1 MERLCGQARCRRTPF
16 TLRAP
21 GGPENQTMTASL
33 CFALPGPCLRL
44 APLFL
49 AALAAGCGVGPGDG
63 KVAVL
68 DVAAVAKA
76 TGQDVVLNSQA
87 EAARKR
93 LEEQLVQIAADL
105 EKELQAE
112 QAKRGGAAA
121 AAKEQSFQLLA
132 AQARQ
137 QLAQTQLVAQQKA
150 QEYQLE
156 LATQYRQSV
165 KPVAEKIARARGA
178 SVILVAGPTL
188 LWFEPA
194 LDITAEVIG
203 ELRAGPPS
211 AAAGKATEPAADGA
225 TGADGGAK

>member
-1 MERLCGQARCRRTPF
+1 MSES
-16 TLRAP
+16 LR
-21 GGPENQTMTASL
+21 
-33 CFALPGPCLRL
+33 FALPASRLRL
-44 APLFL
+44 APLL
-49 AALAAGCGVGPGDG
+49 LTVLAAGCGAGPGDG

-87 EAARKR
+87 EAARKQ
-93 LEEQLVQIAADL
+93 LEDQLVQIAADL
-105 EKELQAE
+105 EKQLQAE

-121 AAKEQSFQLLA
+121 AAKEQSFQQLT

-156 LATQYRQSV
+156 LANQYRQSV
-165 KPVAEKIARARGA
+165 QPVAEKIAKARGA
-178 SVILVAGPTL
+178 SVILVAGPTM

-203 ELRAGPPS
+203 ELRSSPPPP
-211 AAAGKATEPAADGA
+211 AAATDAAPAADGTA
-225 TGADGGAK
+225 GADGGAK

>member
-1 MERLCGQARCRRTPF
+1 
-16 TLRAP
+16 
-21 GGPENQTMTASL
+21 MTASL
-33 CFALPGPCLRL
+33 LFAPLRPCFRL
-44 APLFL
+44 APLVL
-49 AALAAGCGVGPGDG
+49 AAFAAGCGAGPGDG

-87 EAARKR
+87 EAARKQ

-105 EKELQAE
+105 EKQLQAE
-112 QAKRGGAAA
+112 QSKRGGPAA
-121 AAKEQSFQLLA
+121 AAKEQSFQQLA

-156 LATQYRQSV
+156 LANQYRQSV
-165 KPVAEKIARARGA
+165 QPVAEKIARARGA
-178 SVILVAGPTL
+178 GVILVAGPTM
-188 LWFEPA
+188 LWFEPT

-203 ELRAGPPS
+203 ELRSSPP
-211 AAAGKATEPAADGA
+211 APATGSDAKPAADGA
-225 TGADGGAK
+225 DGGGSDGDSK